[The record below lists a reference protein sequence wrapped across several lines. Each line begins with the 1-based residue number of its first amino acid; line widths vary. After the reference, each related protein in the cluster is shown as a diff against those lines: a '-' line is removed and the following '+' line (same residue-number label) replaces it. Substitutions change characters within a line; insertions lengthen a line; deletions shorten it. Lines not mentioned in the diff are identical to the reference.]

1 MPEAVHRTP
10 DLTTPRSTGF
20 TLSAA
25 HAGSPFWHSFRPA
38 ARRLGYTMTVLLGW
52 VTILTLYDT
61 IGGALEKGMPGA
73 GKEIGFVIERFLN
86 LLISLAPVM
95 VFISLIGGIFPN
107 RPFARIFWL
116 TLGVAGSAT
125 AGVVINDIVSYGADA
140 QWLLAHPRDVADS
153 TIAILFPA
161 GLLVAAYEFYRR
173 GEDVAGAAFR
183 IHADK
188 IALQAEVSKARIQLL
203 RAQIEPHF
211 IFNSLAHVRRLYQID
226 PAKGHQMLA
235 SLIRYF
241 GSAFPSLRQETC
253 SLEQEAALIGAY
265 LDIHCL
271 RMGTRLVYEVAFP
284 SNLCGLQIPTLML
297 LTLVENAIKHG
308 LSPMPDGGFVRVSAV
323 QTDTVLELRVADSGR
338 GLTACSGR
346 GTGLANIRARLNAL
360 YGSAAVLRL
369 STSQP
374 CGITAVVRLPMSRV
388 AA

>member
-1 MPEAVHRTP
+1 MKTAPMPCGAASVSGSAGHARDPFTKPVSQAFRRPQYLVLILLCAVAALTLNEIVGASLQGAATPTTSWLRVAIGSYLEWLITLVPAAILIAFVGEVRAQRGVTRVFWLSIGLMFACITGTILKDSLLYGANIAWIMAHFRDVLADTCALTFPVALLVIIYELHLSSSEAVE
-10 DLTTPRSTGF
+10 
-20 TLSAA
+20 AA
-25 HAGSPFWHSFRPA
+25 LRVQSGR
-38 ARRLGYTMTVLLGW
+38 
-52 VTILTLYDT
+52 I
-61 IGGALEKGMPGA
+61 K
-73 GKEIGFVIERFLN
+73 KE
-86 LLISLAPVM
+86 
-95 VFISLIGGIFPN
+95 
-107 RPFARIFWL
+107 
-116 TLGVAGSAT
+116 
-125 AGVVINDIVSYGADA
+125 
-140 QWLLAHPRDVADS
+140 
-153 TIAILFPA
+153 
-161 GLLVAAYEFYRR
+161 
-173 GEDVAGAAFR
+173 
-183 IHADK
+183 
-188 IALQAEVSKARIQLL
+188 AEVSRGRLRLL

-369 STSQP
+369 STNQP

>member
-1 MPEAVHRTP
+1 
-10 DLTTPRSTGF
+10 
-20 TLSAA
+20 
-25 HAGSPFWHSFRPA
+25 
-38 ARRLGYTMTVLLGW
+38 MTVLLGW
-52 VTILTLYDT
+52 VTVLTLYDT

-226 PAKGHQMLA
+226 IDAARKL
-235 SLIRYF
+235 LDNLVRYF
-241 GSAFPSLRQETC
+241 TGALPSLRQETC
-253 SLEQEAALIGAY
+253 SLAEELALIDAY
-265 LDIHCL
+265 LAIHRL
-271 RMGTRLVYEVAFP
+271 RMPSRLEYEVVFP
-284 SNLCGLQIPTLML
+284 ENLLAQKVPTMIL

-308 LSPMPDGGFVRVSAV
+308 VSPLPQGGFVHVSARE
-323 QTDTVLELRVADSGR
+323 TAGALELRVADSGH
-338 GLTACSGR
+338 GMTVSSGS
-346 GTGLANIRARLNAL
+346 GTGLSNIRARLVTSYGNAA
-360 YGSAAVLRL
+360 SL
-369 STSQP
+369 SLTTNRPS
-374 CGITAVVRLPMSRV
+374 GIIATVHLPRST
-388 AA
+388 

>member
-52 VTILTLYDT
+52 VTVLTLYDT

-125 AGVVINDIVSYGADA
+125 AGMVINDIVSYGADA

-173 GEDVAGAAFR
+173 GEDVSGAAFR

-226 PAKGHQMLA
+226 IDAARKL
-235 SLIRYF
+235 LDNLVRYF
-241 GSAFPSLRQETC
+241 TGALPSLRQETC
-253 SLEQEAALIGAY
+253 SLAEELALIDPY
-265 LDIHCL
+265 LAIHRL
-271 RMGTRLVYEVAFP
+271 RMPSRLEYEVVFP
-284 SNLCGLQIPTLML
+284 ENLLAQKVPTMIL

-308 LSPMPDGGFVRVSAV
+308 VSPLPQGGFVHVSARE
-323 QTDTVLELRVADSGR
+323 TAGALELRVADSGH
-338 GLTACSGR
+338 GMTVSSGS
-346 GTGLANIRARLNAL
+346 GTGLSNIRARLVTSYGNAA
-360 YGSAAVLRL
+360 SL
-369 STSQP
+369 SLTTNRPS
-374 CGITAVVRLPMSRV
+374 GIIATVHLPRST
-388 AA
+388 